1 MPATIASARNHEFP
15 ASLLPIDDNLILLAD
30 GINYVLQWNGKD
42 ATAPTAG
49 VISPTAAI
57 VLADGGAGAITT
69 TNAVAYCRFVAAGPL
84 YSNLTPVSNS
94 LTISGRRINYSN
106 LPVPTDPKVVRKE
119 IFRTLSGGGA
129 TLYLDQTVTT
139 LSATTAS
146 SNDDDSVIS
155 LRDAIV
161 LQDADGNDIYNVNGV
176 PPDYKAVMLNHLGRV
191 FGAVEAVYTTGHV
204 EVTNGGTTVIGV
216 GTNWTQPM
224 TTRYLYVIGGLK
236 PYRIS
241 TIGAVVNGR
250 QTMVLGETYTG
261 PTDSFGV
268 YAIRPDPVHR
278 RTIMFSEPFKPQ
290 SWDPT
295 NALSIQETR
304 DELTAMVSQGA
315 YLYVIERKHIHRLA
329 YDDSPVTDGA
339 VFLMAQRGVV
349 NQRSWVSV
357 GEMLYM
363 LDEQGVHKYDGN
375 RQSEQISSPIQDLW
389 RTDGIGYRIN
399 WRARRWFHAVHYP
412 AQEVIRFFVA
422 LSGSRYP
429 RHALAYHHGID
440 RWWIEEYR
448 VPIASSVEAR
458 LNVPR
463 VLAGSSYT
471 NVLGIDVGTLDAVD
485 PLRVERGLATAAT
498 LLSLTDS
505 LAAFEQASV
514 GAPLAIVKGKGRGQI
529 RDIVA
534 VSSTRL
540 DIKTPWSVLPD
551 TTSVYQIGA
560 FGWEW
565 ASGHMRWAP
574 GNDNTRYLEAIFEPV
589 THENQLDLERYID
602 FAEDPSEW
610 KYDVDQDG
618 IRIVQGET
626 AIQVDLTHPVGRVL
640 QRLEDGK
647 DQFATGNLFTR
658 VRASGYSGKDP
669 VRIHEIS
676 VGGAQ

>member
-1 MPATIASARNHEFP
+1 MPATIYSDRNHEFP
-15 ASLLPIDDNLILLAD
+15 ASLLSIDDNLMLLAD
-30 GINYVLQWNGKD
+30 GINPVLQWNGKD
-42 ATAPTAG
+42 AAAATAGVAAPTA
-49 VISPTAAI
+49 AL

-69 TNAVAYCRFVAAGPL
+69 TNCVAYCRFVAAGPL
-84 YSNLTPVSNS
+84 YSDLTPVSNA
-94 LTISGRRINYSN
+94 LTITGKRINYSN
-106 LPVPTDPKVVRKE
+106 IPVPTDPKVVRKE

-129 TLYLDQTVTT
+129 TLYLDQAITT

-161 LQDADGNDIYNVNGV
+161 LTDADGNDIYNVNGV
-176 PPDYKAVMLNHLGRV
+176 PPDYKAVLANHLGRV

-236 PYRIS
+236 PYRIGS
-241 TIGAVVNGR
+241 IGAVVNGR
-250 QTMVLGETYTG
+250 QTMTLGETYTG
-261 PTDSFGV
+261 PTDLFGV
-268 YAIRPDPVHR
+268 YAIRPDPIHR
-278 RTIMFSEPFKPQ
+278 RTIMFSEPFEPQ
-290 SWDPT
+290 SWDAT
-295 NALSIQETR
+295 NALAIQETK
-304 DELTAMVSQGA
+304 DELTALISQGA

-339 VFLMAQRGVV
+339 VFLMAKRGVI

-357 GEMLYM
+357 GENIFM

-375 RQSEQISSPIQDLW
+375 RQTEQISSPIQDLW
-389 RTDGIGYRIN
+389 RTDGTGYRIN

-412 AQEVIRFFVA
+412 SQEVIRWFVA

-448 VPIASSVEAR
+448 VPISSSVEAR

-485 PLRVERGLATAAT
+485 PLRVDRGQATAAT
-498 LLSLTDS
+498 LLSLSDD

-534 VSSTRL
+534 VSATRL
-540 DIKTPWSVLPD
+540 DIKTPWRELPD

-574 GNDNTRYLEAIFEPV
+574 GNDNNRYLEAIFEPV
-589 THENQLDLERYID
+589 PSENQMDLERYVD
-602 FAEDPSEW
+602 FAADPAEW
-610 KYDVDQDG
+610 KYDIEQEG
-618 IRIVQGET
+618 IVVAAGET
-626 AIQVDLTHPVGRVL
+626 AIQVNLTHPLGRVL
-640 QRLEDGK
+640 QRLEDGQ
-647 DQFATGNLFTR
+647 DQSAAGFRFVR
-658 VRASGYSGKDP
+658 IRASGYSGKDA
-669 VRIHEIS
+669 VRIHEIN